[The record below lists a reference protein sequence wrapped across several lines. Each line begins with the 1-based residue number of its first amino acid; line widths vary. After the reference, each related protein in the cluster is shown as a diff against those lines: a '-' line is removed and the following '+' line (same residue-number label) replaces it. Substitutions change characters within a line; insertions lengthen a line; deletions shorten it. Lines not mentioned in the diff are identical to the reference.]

1 MTLTDIR
8 RALTDYHGPP
18 LTFMEICGT
27 HTAAIQENGIPA
39 LLSPHI
45 HLISGPG
52 CPVCVSVSAYIDRLC
67 NLAMTPGVCV
77 CTFGDLLRVPGSAGA
92 LEHCIAA
99 GGRVQMVYS
108 PLEVL
113 AFAKAEPNT
122 RFVFAAVGF
131 ETTAPV
137 YAVLVHTVMQE
148 GITNIQLLTALKTMP
163 PAVNALCKGQV
174 HIDGF
179 LAPGHV
185 AVITGE
191 APWHQLAKAQHLPF
205 VISGFSGE
213 ELLCSLYALL
223 RLAGQ
228 GVCKNL
234 YPAAVQTKGNPKAQ
248 ALVERYFQPADAAWR
263 GLGIL
268 PGSGLVLRPE
278 YACLD
283 AGSTDLTEDTAAQN
297 GCHCSQVITG
307 TLAPTDCPLFGKAC
321 TPESPK
327 GACMVSGEGSCHN
340 TYLNIGTKAI

>member
-1 MTLTDIR
+1 MNLPNIR
-8 RALTDYHGPP
+8 RALADYHGPP

-27 HTAAIQENGIPA
+27 HTAAIIENGIPA
-39 LLSPHI
+39 ILSPRI

-67 NLAMTPGVCV
+67 DLAMEPGMCV
-77 CTFGDLLRVPGSAGA
+77 CTFGDLLRVPGSTRA
-92 LEHCIAA
+92 LEQCVAV

-113 AFAKAEPNT
+113 SLAKAEPGT

-137 YAVLVHTVMQE
+137 YAVLADTIMKEQIPNV
-148 GITNIQLLTALKTMP
+148 QLLTALKTMP
-163 PAVNALCKGQV
+163 PAVRALCKGETK
-174 HIDGF
+174 IDGF

-191 APWHQLAKAQHLPF
+191 GPWHQLAAAQGLPF
-205 VISGFSGE
+205 VISGFTGE
-213 ELLCSLYALL
+213 ELLCSLYALV
-223 RLAGQ
+223 RLVGQ

-234 YPAAVQTKGNPKAQ
+234 YPAAVRPEGNPAAR
-248 ALVERYFQPADAAWR
+248 ALVDRYFEPTDAAWR

-268 PGSGLVLRPE
+268 PGSGLVLRPQ
-278 YACLD
+278 YQHLD
-283 AGSTDLTEDTAAQN
+283 AGSAQS
-297 GCHCSQVITG
+297 GCRCAQVITG
-307 TLAPTDCPLFGKAC
+307 AIPPTACPLFGTAC
-321 TPESPK
+321 TPGTPR

-340 TYLNIGTKAI
+340 AYLNHRM